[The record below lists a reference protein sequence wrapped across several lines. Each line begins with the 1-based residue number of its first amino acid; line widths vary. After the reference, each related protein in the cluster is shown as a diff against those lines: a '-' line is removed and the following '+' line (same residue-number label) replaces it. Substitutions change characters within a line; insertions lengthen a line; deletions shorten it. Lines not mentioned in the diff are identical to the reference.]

1 MITLPATSRGGD
13 AAPEAPDRGGGARPT
28 GAPGGRRGA
37 IDFTQGPIPANLIR
51 LAWPLVA
58 GNLLQTV
65 YNLVDMFWVGR
76 LGATQVAAV
85 SIVFPT
91 DWLLVSIAMGITV
104 AGAAL
109 VSQWTGARQPREADR
124 VAAQTVSVA
133 VLAALALAC
142 LAHWLR
148 LPLLRLMG
156 AEGEVFPDA
165 LAYMT
170 VIIWTVP
177 FTFLFFAFRSSL
189 RGAGDT
195 LRPMYLSVFSNV
207 LNVVLDPILIFGWGP
222 VPALGVAGAA
232 WATLI
237 ARALAG
243 LVGLGYLLSG
253 QLAIRVRPGDL
264 VPRWPIARELLRL
277 GLPASLDG
285 AARSFS
291 AVAMVAIVA
300 RLGPVATAAYGIV
313 NRVMSM
319 VWTTSAAVGQAVA
332 TGVGQNLG
340 AGRLGRSR
348 RVAWTGV
355 ALDLLLLGAGGL
367 ASVALAPV
375 IMQVFV
381 NDADVVAQGTAF
393 LRVVGWSFGFAGG
406 VQVVQGAFQGA
417 GRTGD
422 GPRRPRHADRIRR
435 EPAPAGRRAGADGSQ
450 PSRDPR
456 RRRDGRPLSG
466 RRDRNAAAGEAEG
479 EAEPYPAP
487 RVAPVL
493 IGVGAVIV
501 IGAAIVLL
509 RRRRRR

>member
-1 MITLPATSRGGD
+1 MTL
-13 AAPEAPDRGGGARPT
+13 ART
-28 GAPGGRRGA
+28 ARGA
-37 IDFTQGPIPANLIR
+37 IDFTQGPIPANLLR

-91 DWLLVSIAMGITV
+91 DWLLVSMALGITV

-109 VSQWTGARQPREADR
+109 VSQWTGAKQPREADR

-133 VLAALALAC
+133 VISALVLATLG
-142 LAHWLR
+142 HWLR

-170 VIIWTVP
+170 VIIWSVP

-195 LRPMYLSVFSNV
+195 LRPMYLTIFSNV

-222 VPALGVAGAA
+222 APAMGVAGAA

-243 LVGLGYLLSG
+243 LVGLGWLLSG
-253 QLAIRVRPGDL
+253 RLAVRIHPEDL
-264 VPRWPIARELLRL
+264 VPRWDMARELLRL

-291 AVAMVAIVA
+291 SVAMVAIVA

-319 VWTTSAAVGQAVA
+319 IWTASGAVGQAVG

-340 AGRLGRSR
+340 AGQLARSR
-348 RVAWTGV
+348 RVAWAGV
-355 ALDLLLLGAGGL
+355 ALDLILLGSGGL
-367 ASVALAPV
+367 AAIAFAPG
-375 IMQVFV
+375 IIKVFV
-381 NDADVVAQGTAF
+381 NDPDVIELGTRF

-406 VQVVQGAFQGA
+406 VMVVQGAFQGA
-417 GRTGD
+417 GRTGASMVLAFLNHWLLRFPLAIGLIWGLGW
-422 GPRRPRHADRIRR
+422 GPAGLWWSMFLSSTASFAVAVAWLWRGGWHKAVIPSSQT
-435 EPAPAGRRAGADGSQ
+435 PAPAGSPAAVPSSPAAQAISSQTASEQPPAQSEPPLAQSGSHG
-450 PSRDPR
+450 STAR
-456 RRRDGRPLSG
+456 
-466 RRDRNAAAGEAEG
+466 
-479 EAEPYPAP
+479 
-487 RVAPVL
+487 
-493 IGVGAVIV
+493 
-501 IGAAIVLL
+501 
-509 RRRRRR
+509 